1 MANQIQI
8 KRSVATATPT
18 TTLNAGELA
27 YSYASNSMFIGA
39 QTGVGATGFKIGG
52 AKYSYL
58 DQAGNPGVQT
68 ANAVVILDA
77 NAFQSNVYTTTLVVQ
92 NPSSG
97 TITAPVINVISNF
110 ANLSVLGSNTSG
122 GGAPYELA
130 TTSAMVTYVSGRT
143 GAAVGS
149 NGQFLFNNS
158 GIVTGSANFTFDYT
172 SNTITVGN
180 STVNVQLGYVT
191 GGGQQLQHWHANANT
206 YAQIQLTNA
215 NTGIAASSDL
225 ILNSDNY
232 TDSTN
237 YVDLGINGSNWSNT
251 GWTINGADDGYLY
264 AANGTMAIGTAS
276 AKAVQFFANGT
287 LAANEVMRIDAGAN
301 VGIGNTTPNAK
312 LQVTGT
318 ANISGAVAIAGITTL
333 TANIVFSGNTI
344 SANGSAGSIGQ
355 LLTSAGSNNVY
366 WSTPAASVTGSNTQI
381 QYNNSGALAAA
392 VGLTFDNT
400 TNNISVANTILFGSN
415 ATANNTLFQVTN
427 TTSTANLSAAGLVVG
442 TAYVNTTAVGASSNV
457 FLSSSKLV
465 VGSNTTVNTNISGSQ
480 IQVTNSTATANLTA
494 ANLVIGTAYV
504 NSSAVAASTN
514 VFLSTTQLVVGSN
527 TTVNTNISATQIQI
541 ANSTASANLFISNL
555 QIGTTTVNTS
565 GFNSTN
571 FSANSSV
578 VNVYSL
584 SSQTNTTTFGNSV
597 YIIASGNVGIGNSA
611 PADKLS
617 VNGTTTLGG
626 SVSITGAN
634 VDMTSALLRVKDI
647 TLSGNLTVQ
656 GTLTTI
662 DTTSLQVKDSM
673 IKLTDQQ
680 AATATFTDTLDAGI
694 YSNFGNTS
702 TSLYAGFYRD
712 HTGSTNTN
720 PLFKI
725 FGSNT
730 EPTSIVD
737 NTATSYT
744 IGSIQAYL
752 VPYGPTG
759 AFVANSTVVNITANS
774 TLSSAIV
781 ANSLTLTT
789 ALAASYGG
797 TGQTSYSVGD
807 LLYAS
812 STTALSKLSVAAN
825 GQVLQITNNLPAYG
839 TLDGGTF

>member
-77 NAFQSNVYTTTLVVQ
+77 NAFHSNVYTTTLVVQ

-122 GGAPYELA
+122 GGASYELA
-130 TTSAMVTYVSGRT
+130 TTAAMVTYVSGRT

-237 YVDLGINGSNWSNT
+237 YVDLGINSSNWSNT

-392 VGLTFDNT
+392 VGLTFNNT

-427 TTSTANLSAAGLVVG
+427 TTSTANLSAAGLVV
-442 TAYVNTTAVGASSNV
+442 
-457 FLSSSKLV
+457 
-465 VGSNTTVNTNISGSQ
+465 
-480 IQVTNSTATANLTA
+480 
-494 ANLVIGTAYV
+494 GTAYV

-584 SSQTNTTTFGNSV
+584 SSQTNTTTFGSSV

-634 VDMTSALLRVKDI
+634 VDMTSALLRVRDI

>member
-77 NAFQSNVYTTTLVVQ
+77 NAFHSNVYTTTLVVQ

-122 GGAPYELA
+122 GGASYELA
-130 TTSAMVTYVSGRT
+130 TTAAMVTYVSART

-237 YVDLGINGSNWSNT
+237 YVDLGINSSNWSNT

-392 VGLTFDNT
+392 VGLTFNNT

-427 TTSTANLSAAGLVVG
+427 TTSTANLSAAGLVV
-442 TAYVNTTAVGASSNV
+442 
-457 FLSSSKLV
+457 
-465 VGSNTTVNTNISGSQ
+465 
-480 IQVTNSTATANLTA
+480 
-494 ANLVIGTAYV
+494 GTAYV

-584 SSQTNTTTFGNSV
+584 SSQTNTTTFGSSV

-634 VDMTSALLRVKDI
+634 VDMTSALLRVRDI